1 MSFPRHDRSIAPMRE
16 SNHGRDR
23 RGNPSAFIVA
33 MSLDRIFLGRLLSSR
48 ACLRFTGQSE
58 HALLVQNRRE
68 LSIERQLSEFLFVS
82 ITGSVQDWA
91 FDTSRHFSTLLTRSR

>member
-1 MSFPRHDRSIAPMRE
+1 
-16 SNHGRDR
+16 
-23 RGNPSAFIVA
+23 

-82 ITGSVQDWA
+82 ITGSVQSIP
-91 FDTSRHFSTLLTRSR
+91 FDTSRQNSTSRVDFASSACVGRESGPFQLLSLGSY

>member
-1 MSFPRHDRSIAPMRE
+1 MSFPRHARSIAPIRE
-16 SNHGRDR
+16 SNHGRDHR
-23 RGNPSAFIVA
+23 SNPPAFIVA

-58 HALLVQNRRE
+58 HAILALDGRD

-82 ITGSVQDWA
+82 KKGSVQ
-91 FDTSRHFSTLLTRSR
+91 